1 MFYIIGILMLISD
14 QVSKYYAVELL
25 RGREPYVLVDN
36 FLQLNY
42 IENFGAAFGILQ
54 NKQLFF
60 IILTTFVI
68 IGILIYIKL
77 NTKLSKPMIFA
88 LVMVVFGALGNLIDR
103 IRLGYVIDFIDVK
116 FGNFYDFP
124 VFNFADSFI
133 VVATIIIMYLVL
145 FEKNE
150 V

>member
-133 VVATIIIMYLVL
+133 VVATIVIMYLVL

>member
-1 MFYIIGILMLISD
+1 
-14 QVSKYYAVELL
+14 
-25 RGREPYVLVDN
+25 
-36 FLQLNY
+36 
-42 IENFGAAFGILQ
+42 
-54 NKQLFF
+54 
-60 IILTTFVI
+60 
-68 IGILIYIKL
+68 
-77 NTKLSKPMIFA
+77 MIFA

-133 VVATIIIMYLVL
+133 VIATIIIMYLVL
-145 FEKNE
+145 FDKYE

>member
-25 RGREPYVLVDN
+25 RGHEPYVLVDN

-60 IILTTFVI
+60 IILTTLVI

-145 FEKNE
+145 FEKHE